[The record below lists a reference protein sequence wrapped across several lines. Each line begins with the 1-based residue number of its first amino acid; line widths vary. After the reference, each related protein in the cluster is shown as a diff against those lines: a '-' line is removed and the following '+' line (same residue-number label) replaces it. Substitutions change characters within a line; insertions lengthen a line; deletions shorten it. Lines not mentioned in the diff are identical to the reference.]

1 MPNKAVVIGLDGV
14 PFSLLQKLILKGI
27 MPNFA
32 KIASQ
37 GVFVP
42 METTF
47 PEVSSVSWTSFMTG
61 KNPGE
66 HGIYGF
72 MELKPGSYQMTFPN
86 SGNIRAKTIWEHLGE
101 EGKRSVVLN
110 LPQTYPAKP
119 MNGILTS
126 GFVALD
132 LKKATYPDS
141 AYEYLN
147 KIGYKIDVEAEKAQT
162 SLAALAD
169 DINLTF
175 TKRREAFLHFLT
187 TEPWDLFIAIV
198 TETDRLHHFLWAAW
212 EDEKHPQHQFFL
224 DFYRQTDALIGEVAA
239 KLPPETDLYLLSDHG
254 FCGIKQEVYLSYWL
268 SQEGYLKFDKEPP
281 DSFNDIN
288 STTKAFALDPS
299 RIYIHLEGK
308 YPRGTV
314 KQADY
319 NKLRQ
324 EIKAKL
330 LQLSFNN
337 EKVIKAVYLKEE
349 IYQGPY
355 LDQAPD
361 LVVWSE
367 RGYDLKGSIKKQSL
381 FGRTHFSGAHTR
393 DDAFFLADKKLDL
406 PNDFNITK
414 IASLILSA

>member
-367 RGYDLKGSIKKQSL
+367 RGI
-381 FGRTHFSGAHTR
+381 
-393 DDAFFLADKKLDL
+393 
-406 PNDFNITK
+406 
-414 IASLILSA
+414 